1 MICLGVLLLL
11 QPQYD
16 DVVVHDT
23 FDFRN
28 HVLQEVKLFTTVYMF
43 CVKQENPLKSFN
55 DTVKAPIETQ
65 RCSRATRR
73 CVSLRDKFHFFL
85 PVKIVHALCQTSKI
99 F

>member
-43 CVKQENPLKSFN
+43 CVKQENPLKSFD
-55 DTVKAPIETQ
+55 DTAKAPIETQ
-65 RCSRATRR
+65 VYQS
-73 CVSLRDKFHFFL
+73 H
-85 PVKIVHALCQTSKI
+85 
-99 F
+99 